1 MRSSGRTLS
10 VLPDSASR
18 TPAPRKAPPGALRA
32 EGLVRSYGKIEV
44 VRGVTIE
51 VAPGEVVGLL
61 GPNGAGKTT
70 TFYMIV
76 GLLPPHGGQIFLGER
91 EISRMPMYQRAR
103 LGIGYLSQEPSVFRR
118 LTVWDNVMAILESL
132 PMPQEERVKRC
143 EALLRELDI
152 LHLRD
157 RKGMQLSGGERR
169 RCEITRALA
178 TSPSF
183 LLLDEPF
190 VGIDP
195 IAVSELQGIIRRL
208 RDRGLG
214 ILITDHTVRE
224 TLNATDRAYLMYEGR
239 ILRSGTASDLAD
251 DPEAR
256 RIYLGEN
263 FRL

>member
-1 MRSSGRTLS
+1 MDSSDPTAA
-10 VLPDSASR
+10 VMDASA
-18 TPAPRKAPPGALRA
+18 PGAGVTASTPNRLCA
-32 EGLVRSYGKIEV
+32 EGLVRSYGKVEV
-44 VRGVTIE
+44 VRGVTID

-76 GLLPPHGGQIFLGER
+76 GLLKPDRGQVMLGQQD
-91 EISRMPMYQRAR
+91 ISHLAMYQRAR

-118 LTVWDNVMAILESL
+118 MTVWDNVMAILETL
-132 PMPQEERVKRC
+132 PLSHADRHRQCEE
-143 EALLRELDI
+143 LLNELDI
-152 LHLRD
+152 LHLKD
-157 RKGMQLSGGERR
+157 RKGYQLSGGERR
-169 RCEITRALA
+169 RCEITRAL
-178 TSPSF
+178 TTRPSY

-195 IAVSELQGIIRRL
+195 IAVQDLQGIIRRL

-214 ILITDHTVRE
+214 ILITDHAVRE
-224 TLNATDRAYLMYEGR
+224 TLHATDRAYLMYEGR
-239 ILRSGTASDLAD
+239 ILRAGTAAELAD

>member
-1 MRSSGRTLS
+1 MNSSDRTAAAS
-10 VLPDSASR
+10 PDR
-18 TPAPRKAPPGALRA
+18 TAAMTPPEAVRRGTLRA
-32 EGLVRSYGKIEV
+32 EGLVRSYGKVEV

-51 VAPGEVVGLL
+51 VSPGEVVGLL

-76 GLLPPHGGQIFLGER
+76 GLLPPHGGRIFLGED
-91 EISRMPMYQRAR
+91 EISSLPMYRRAR

-118 LTVWDNVMAILESL
+118 LSVWDNVMAILESI
-132 PMPQEERVKRC
+132 PMEQKERVRQC
-143 EALLRELDI
+143 EDLLRELDI

-169 RCEITRALA
+169 RCEITRAL
-178 TSPSF
+178 TTRPSF

-195 IAVSELQGIIRRL
+195 IAVAELQGIIRRL

-239 ILRSGTASDLAD
+239 ILRSGTASELAD

>member
-1 MRSSGRTLS
+1 MRSVTRTID
-10 VLPDSASR
+10 PEIDSPVPVSSTAVQ
-18 TPAPRKAPPGALRA
+18 LRA
-32 EGLVRSYGKIEV
+32 EGLVRSYGKVQV

-51 VAPGEVVGLL
+51 VSAGEVVGLL

-76 GLLPPHGGQIFLGER
+76 GLLPLHGGRIFLGER
-91 EISRMPMYQRAR
+91 EITGMPMYRRAR

-118 LTVWDNVMAILESL
+118 LSVWDNVMAILETL
-132 PMPQEERVKRC
+132 PMTKARRNQRC
-143 EALLRELDI
+143 EELLHDLDI
-152 LHLRD
+152 LHLKD
-157 RKGMQLSGGERR
+157 RKGYQLSGGERR
-169 RCEITRALA
+169 RCEITRALTTDPA
-178 TSPSF
+178 F

-195 IAVSELQGIIRRL
+195 IAVQELQGIIRGL

-224 TLNATDRAYLMYEGR
+224 TLHATDRAYLMFEGR
-239 ILRSGTASDLAD
+239 ILRSGTAQDLAD

-256 RIYLGEN
+256 RIYLGDN

>member
-1 MRSSGRTLS
+1 MTSRVVADLAEESDSGTQTR
-10 VLPDSASR
+10 PSR
-18 TPAPRKAPPGALRA
+18 PGALRA
-32 EGLVRSYGKIEV
+32 VDLRRSYGKVEV

-51 VAPGEVVGLL
+51 VSPGEVVGLL

-76 GLLPPHGGQIFLGER
+76 GLLPSHAGKIELGGR
-91 EISRMPMYQRAR
+91 DISALPMYQRAR

-118 LTVWDNVMAILESL
+118 LSVWDNVMAILETL
-132 PMPQEERVKRC
+132 PMSKESREKEC
-143 EALLRELDI
+143 ENLLRELDI
-152 LHLRD
+152 IHLRD
-157 RKGMQLSGGERR
+157 RKGYQLSGGERR
-169 RCEITRALA
+169 RCEITRALTTHPA
-178 TSPSF
+178 F

-195 IAVSELQGIIRRL
+195 IAVQELQGIIRSL
-208 RDRGLG
+208 RERGLG

-224 TLNATDRAYLMYEGR
+224 TLHATDRAYLMYEGR
-239 ILRSGTASDLAD
+239 ILRSGTAQELAE

-256 RIYLGEN
+256 RIYLGQN

>member
-1 MRSSGRTLS
+1 MPTAAAAVNDESVRSRQ
-10 VLPDSASR
+10 V
-18 TPAPRKAPPGALRA
+18 PAATDHLCA
-32 EGLVRSYGKIEV
+32 ESLVRSYGKVRV

-51 VAPGEVVGLL
+51 VSPGEVVGLL

-76 GLLPPHGGQIFLGER
+76 GLLPPDGGRIILRGED
-91 EISRMPMYQRAR
+91 ISGLPMYQRAR
-103 LGIGYLSQEPSVFRR
+103 RGIGYLSQEPSVFRR
-118 LTVWDNVMAILESL
+118 LSVWDNVMAILETL
-132 PMPQEERVKRC
+132 PLSSDDRKQRC
-143 EALLRELDI
+143 EELLRELDI

-157 RKGMQLSGGERR
+157 RKGMELSGGERR
-169 RCEITRALA
+169 RCEITRAMV
-178 TSPSF
+178 TNPSF

-195 IAVSELQGIIRRL
+195 IAVAELQGIIRKL
-208 RDRGLG
+208 RSRGLG

-224 TLNATDRAYLMYEGR
+224 TLNATDRAYLMYEGK
-239 ILRSGTASDLAD
+239 ILRSGTARELAD

>member
-1 MRSSGRTLS
+1 MPIAVPEQTESRSLVPEVMSSLG
-10 VLPDSASR
+10 P
-18 TPAPRKAPPGALRA
+18 LRA
-32 EGLVRSYGKIEV
+32 ERLVRSYGKVKV
-44 VRGVTIE
+44 VQGVSLD
-51 VAPGEVVGLL
+51 VHPGEVVGLL

-76 GLLPPHGGQIFLGER
+76 GLLPPHGGQIYIGKDP
-91 EISRMPMYQRAR
+91 ISSLPMFQRAR
-103 LGIGYLSQEPSVFRR
+103 RGIGYLSQEPSIFRR
-118 LTVWDNVMAILESL
+118 MSVWDNVMSILETL
-132 PMPQEERVKRC
+132 PLPSAERKQRC
-143 EALLRELDI
+143 EDLLRELDI
-152 LHLRD
+152 LHLKD

-169 RCEITRALA
+169 RCEITRALV
-178 TSPSF
+178 TRPSY

-195 IAVSELQGIIRRL
+195 IAVQELQGIIRRL

-224 TLNATDRAYLMYEGR
+224 TLNATDRAYLMYEGK
-239 ILRSGTASDLAD
+239 ILMSGTAEELAR